1 MLILKNISQTQPKF
15 LQNPKTL
22 NIIKHTR
29 QSIIYSCFSL
39 PLVLSPSCSSLSYIL
54 CRIPCS
60 QIPNI
65 VSDYLFL
72 VALGLLLTVCRL
84 SLVAEWGPLSSGGA
98 WASHWGGFSCGTWA
112 LGTQA
117 SGVAALGLSSC
128 GTWPELLQSMW
139 NLLRPGIEPVSPA
152 LTGIVHCAT
161 RKVLLFL
168 FYFSVTLPLIISG

>member
-1 MLILKNISQTQPKF
+1 MTIICIWVICHNYIFLLIQHLLFLELIMSSFVLLILKNISQTQPKF

-60 QIPNI
+60 QILNI
-65 VSDYLFL
+65 VFDYLFL

-84 SLVAEWGPLSSGGA
+84 SLVAESGGHSLVA
-98 WASHWGGFSCGTWA
+98 VHGLLTAVASLVEH
-112 LGTQA
+112 
-117 SGVAALGLSSC
+117 GL
-128 GTWPELLQSMW
+128 
-139 NLLRPGIEPVSPA
+139 
-152 LTGIVHCAT
+152 
-161 RKVLLFL
+161 
-168 FYFSVTLPLIISG
+168 